1 MRKKNQNFNVELID
15 NDGQTQVLIDS
26 KQIGYVIASD
36 RGFSGYFGKQ
46 AVINQ
51 AKTQDEAIQAV
62 LSSFNLY
69 Q

>member
-1 MRKKNQNFNVELID
+1 MRKKNQNFGVELID
-15 NDGQTQVLIDS
+15 IDGQTQVMIDN
-26 KQIGYVIASD
+26 KQIGHVEVSD

-51 AKTQDEAIQAV
+51 AKTQDEAIQAI
-62 LSSFNLY
+62 LASFNLY